1 MRSNARSK
9 PMGITGPRLAPQSH
23 ALGVDDSPKAAS
35 PKQTIGHCKQETAT
49 MSKSVI
55 IIWLIIGALQATAIG
70 AVAHVV
76 RTDPGQRVVAAHGVV
91 ISPSRN

>member
-1 MRSNARSK
+1 
-9 PMGITGPRLAPQSH
+9 
-23 ALGVDDSPKAAS
+23 
-35 PKQTIGHCKQETAT
+35 
-49 MSKSVI
+49 MSRNVI

-76 RTDPGQRVVAAHGVV
+76 GTNPGQRVVAAHGVV